1 MDIDQPEAEDKFAF
15 PKFASLVQYF
25 RSMDTH
31 REDTFTE
38 TQIYKTLGPNPF
50 AAALPF
56 LKRIAIWEAIGT
68 QHEGI
73 KVDEDWDRNVDT
85 ILETDETS
93 RSMVEAFFQ
102 QQDPEVVAFLLDM
115 AWEAMINDGE
125 ASLDPIR
132 GIWSDIAA
140 LVHQDALA
148 RYAEHLPTVLKLITS
163 PKTETRH
170 VSAQSFGL
178 LGSSPVVDNTTLGNV
193 VISLVAGVSDNKS
206 GFVLAFG
213 YLLSR
218 MQMRGRMKHVDTVM
232 LQKGLELIATLLST
246 SRDGVLIDAAT
257 EAICELSVFNVIQKD
272 MIDIPAAKKTLLEKS
287 KKGHEK
293 SVQTLGSLGLLY
305 AEGSSEIEDIIKDLI
320 TLGETGGVEMSF
332 VVGEALST
340 VAAGWGSSAVRRRR
354 HINGVDWAS
363 GRRDGVKEMLD
374 LFLKR
379 ANESAGGGKRRA
391 TVVGLLSI
399 LEFCTGYDTI
409 KERLTEAQLAFRMFL
424 TDRDGKDPPS
434 NSYYEDFVDP
444 FHQISSRSLR
454 LVD

>member
-1 MDIDQPEAEDKFAF
+1 MDIDRPEAEDKFAF

-25 RSMDTH
+25 RSIDTH

-73 KVDEDWDRNVDT
+73 KIDEDWDRNVDT

-115 AWEAMINDGE
+115 AWEAMINDRE

-132 GIWSDIAA
+132 GIWGDIAA
-140 LVHQDALA
+140 LVHQDALV
-148 RYAEHLPTVLKLITS
+148 RYAEHLPAVLKLITS

-193 VISLVAGVSDNKS
+193 VISLVAGVSEHKS

-218 MQMRGRMKHVDTVM
+218 IQMRGRMKHVDTVM

-399 LEFCTGYDTI
+399 LQFCTAYDTI

-424 TDRDGKDPPS
+424 TDRDGMDPPS
-434 NSYYEDFVDP
+434 NSYYEDSVDP